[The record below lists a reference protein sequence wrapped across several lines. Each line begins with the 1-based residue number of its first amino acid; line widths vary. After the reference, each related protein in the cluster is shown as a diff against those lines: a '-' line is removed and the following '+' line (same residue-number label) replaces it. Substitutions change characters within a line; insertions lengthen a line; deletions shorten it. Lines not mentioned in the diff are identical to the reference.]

1 MSSNSLPQPPE
12 TTVQTPL
19 SWISVA
25 YFAFFHVVAI
35 FAAPHFFSWS
45 AVAVAVFFN
54 WFFGGIGIC
63 MGYHRLLT
71 HRSFAVPKTLERIIA
86 TIGCFALQG
95 GPIFWVA
102 GHRRHHLH
110 TEDLQKDPYSAGR
123 GFWWSHI
130 GWLLHL
136 ENDTWNYEVYRKFA
150 PDLDRDPYYRWLD
163 RNFMLLQIPL
173 GVVLYL
179 CGGWSF
185 VVYGLFVR
193 NVIEWHGTWFINSAC
208 HLWGYRTYECED
220 KSGNLWWSALLT
232 YGEGWHNN
240 HHAFPNSAQTGI
252 KWWEVDPTWWAIQ
265 LLQAVGLATRVQL
278 PSAK

>member
-1 MSSNSLPQPPE
+1 MTSDSFQTPS
-12 TTVQTPL
+12 TTAIRAPL

-25 YFAFFHVVAI
+25 YFAFFHIVAI

-45 AVAVAVFFN
+45 AVAVAIFFN
-54 WFFGGIGIC
+54 WLFGGVGIC

-71 HRSFAVPKTLERIIA
+71 HRSFTVPKPLERIIA

-123 GFWWSHI
+123 GFFWSHI

-136 ENDTWNYEVYRKFA
+136 ETSTWHYETYRKFA

-163 RNFMLLQIPL
+163 HNFMWLQVPFGIF
-173 GVVLYL
+173 LYL

-193 NVIEWHGTWFINSAC
+193 NVIEWHGTWFVNSAC
-208 HLWGYRTYECED
+208 HLWGYRTYDECED
-220 KSGNLWWSALLT
+220 QSGNLWWVALMT

-240 HHAFPNSAQTGI
+240 HHAFPNSAQTGM
-252 KWWEVDPTWWAIQ
+252 KWWEFDPTWRLIQ
-265 LLQAVGLATRVQL
+265 LLQALGLATRVQL
-278 PSAK
+278 PSK